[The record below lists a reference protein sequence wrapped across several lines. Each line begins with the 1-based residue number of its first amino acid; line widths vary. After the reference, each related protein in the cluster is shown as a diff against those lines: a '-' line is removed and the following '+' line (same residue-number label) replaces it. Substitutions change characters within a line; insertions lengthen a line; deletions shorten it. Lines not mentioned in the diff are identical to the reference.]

1 MIPYVDGIEISSIK
15 EFDILKRMKF
25 DITRISYG
33 IPIKSREEIEYLGM
47 HGCKVFV
54 ADSIC
59 ELMKIRKSCPT
70 STILLRLNVSKYI
83 GKCIE
88 YGIDFEMLKDSVL
101 PEYDGFIFHISN
113 CNLSDHLS
121 ILDKVEDI
129 LKKSA
134 FRKKMIINI
143 GGSYRC
149 DDMTF
154 FNGLNERLL
163 YLSRHYNIKL
173 RMEPGAA
180 IVYSAGTLR
189 TSVLRKDV
197 ISSKSYDIFIDAGR
211 AEGVYCM
218 PMEIRNLS
226 RCIEEKVKIYR
237 FIDNSGVRNVLFI
250 CKSYYPIEEGD
261 LLEFA
266 NYGAYSLCYINRFHN
281 KYEPQIYYSE

>member
-1 MIPYVDGIEISSIK
+1 MNYNFTNSTHCKYKIMKTPYYIFDLQIVKSNYYKYKALFPECEVYYSTKANSDKTILHSMIPYVDGIEISSIK

-134 FRKKMIINI
+134 FRKK
-143 GGSYRC
+143 
-149 DDMTF
+149 
-154 FNGLNERLL
+154 
-163 YLSRHYNIKL
+163 
-173 RMEPGAA
+173 
-180 IVYSAGTLR
+180 
-189 TSVLRKDV
+189 
-197 ISSKSYDIFIDAGR
+197 
-211 AEGVYCM
+211 
-218 PMEIRNLS
+218 
-226 RCIEEKVKIYR
+226 
-237 FIDNSGVRNVLFI
+237 
-250 CKSYYPIEEGD
+250 
-261 LLEFA
+261 
-266 NYGAYSLCYINRFHN
+266 
-281 KYEPQIYYSE
+281 